1 MTFNFTT
8 PFDTVVVFLFGI
20 IQGFVKFLLRMRIC
34 GFFQVTQKGRRD
46 LQQYQNTDKLVQIA
60 LDGIKQRIEQGKI
73 NHMNPNGSKLFIDN
87 GE

>member
-20 IQGFVKFLLRMRIC
+20 IQGIVKFLLRMCIC
-34 GFFQVTQKGRRD
+34 GFFQVTQKGCRY

>member
-1 MTFNFTT
+1 
-8 PFDTVVVFLFGI
+8 
-20 IQGFVKFLLRMRIC
+20 MRIC